1 MTNAPSSTPPGPPG
15 PTWLVLLCAS
25 RFGSSLAFM
34 VYAGALAPTIQAWGM
49 SGGEAGAIQTAFN
62 AGYALSLVLSS
73 WFADGLGAKRVFLWS
88 GWASA
93 LTGLAFALF
102 ARSAASGLVLFA
114 LVGLTQ
120 GGTYAP
126 SIMLVAQGVP
136 AERRGAAVGWLLGA
150 GSLGYFASIAL
161 AAGLS
166 EHCGYETA
174 FLVCGIGPL
183 LAAAAATL
191 GLRGQ
196 PNRIAA
202 AGTTAARPAGLRVR
216 TFPDAFR
223 FLADRRS
230 VLLTAG
236 YTTHCWEL
244 LGMWAWLPA
253 FLTVSLSASG
263 SAAVQGLWIAGAIH
277 LSGFLSSLTMGKAS
291 DRLGR
296 RTVLVAMGVLGAGCS
311 LAIGWMQALPLW
323 AILPVA
329 ALYGFAALGDSPVLS
344 TAMTES
350 VEPGSLGAALAVR
363 SILGFGAGGVAP
375 LAVGLVLDR
384 VGIDA
389 AGAGGGSGWGWG
401 FAILGVG
408 GGIAAVCAALLPADR
423 PVPSA
428 TARLRS

>member
-1 MTNAPSSTPPGPPG
+1 MHDRPSPAPL
-15 PTWLVLLCAS
+15 WLILLCAS

-34 VYAGALAPTIQAWGM
+34 VHAGSLPATMRAWGM
-49 SGGEAGAIQTAFN
+49 SGGEAGGIQTAFN

-73 WFADGLGAKRVFLWS
+73 WFADSLGAKRVFLWS
-88 GWASA
+88 SGASA

-102 ARSAASGLVLFA
+102 ARSPDSALLLFA
-114 LVGLTQ
+114 LLGLTQ

-166 EHCGYETA
+166 ERLGYEAA
-174 FLVCGIGPL
+174 FVACGLGPL
-183 LAAAAATL
+183 LALLVAAP
-191 GLRGQ
+191 GLRGR
-196 PNRIAA
+196 PNRIA
-202 AGTTAARPAGLRVR
+202 GARTQALRG
-216 TFPDAFR
+216 AFR

-230 VLLTAG
+230 LLLTAG

-253 FLTVSLSASG
+253 FLTASLSGSG
-263 SAAVQGLWIAGAIH
+263 GATAQGLWIAGAIH

-296 RTVLVAMGVLGAGCS
+296 RAVLVAMGGLGAACS
-311 LAIGWMQALPLW
+311 LTIGWMETLPVWL
-323 AILPVA
+323 ILPVA
-329 ALYGFAALGDSPVLS
+329 ALYGFSALGDSPVLS

-375 LAVGLVLDR
+375 LAVGLVLD
-384 VGIDA
+384 
-389 AGAGGGSGWGWG
+389 GATGSGLGSGWGWG
-401 FAILGVG
+401 FALLGVG
-408 GGIAAVCAALLPADR
+408 GGLAAVCAALLPADR
-423 PVPSA
+423 PLPSP
-428 TARLRS
+428 RS

>member
-1 MTNAPSSTPPGPPG
+1 MHRRNSLAPL
-15 PTWLVLLCAS
+15 WLILLCAS
-25 RFGSSLAFM
+25 RFGASLAFM
-34 VYAGALAPTIQAWGM
+34 VHAGALPATLRAWGM
-49 SGGEAGAIQTAFN
+49 SAGEAGGIQTAFN

-73 WFADGLGAKRVFLWS
+73 WFADSLGAKRVFLWS
-88 GWASA
+88 SVATA

-102 ARSAASGLVLFA
+102 ARSADSALVLFA

-166 EHCGYETA
+166 ESAGYEAA
-174 FLVCGIGPL
+174 FLACGLGPL
-183 LAAAAATL
+183 LALLLAAP
-191 GLRGQ
+191 GLRGR
-196 PNRIAA
+196 PNVV
-202 AGTTAARPAGLRVR
+202 AGGGARALRG
-216 TFPDAFR
+216 AFR
-223 FLADRRS
+223 FLSDRRS

-253 FLTVSLSASG
+253 FLTASLSGSGLSG
-263 SAAVQGLWIAGAIH
+263 SGAAAQGLWIAGAIH

-296 RTVLVAMGVLGAGCS
+296 RAVLVAMGVLGAACS
-311 LAIGWMQALPLW
+311 LTIGWLEAMPIWL
-323 AILPVA
+323 ILPVA

-363 SILGFGAGGVAP
+363 SILGFGAGGMAP
-375 LAVGLVLDR
+375 LAVGLVLD
-384 VGIDA
+384 
-389 AGAGGGSGWGWG
+389 GASGSGAGSGWGWG
-401 FAILGVG
+401 FVLLGVG
-408 GGIAAVCAALLPADR
+408 GGLAAVCAALLPADR
-423 PVPSA
+423 PLPSS
-428 TARLRS
+428 RS

>member
-1 MTNAPSSTPPGPPG
+1 MITLPTPPAPL
-15 PTWLVLLCAS
+15 WLILLCAS

-34 VYAGALAPTIQAWGM
+34 VYAGALPPTMRAWGM
-49 SGGEAGAIQTAFN
+49 SGGEAGGIQAAFN
-62 AGYALSLVLSS
+62 IGYALSLVLSS
-73 WFADGLGAKRVFLWS
+73 WFADSLGAKRVFLWS
-88 GWASA
+88 SWASA
-93 LTGLAFALF
+93 LAGLAFAVL
-102 ARSAASGLVLFA
+102 ARDSASGLMLFA
-114 LVGLTQ
+114 LLGMTQ

-166 EHCGYETA
+166 ERFGYEAA
-174 FLVCGIGPL
+174 FIACGLGPL
-183 LAAAAATL
+183 LAVLVAAP
-191 GLRGQ
+191 GLRGR

-202 AGTTAARPAGLRVR
+202 ARARAFRG
-216 TFPDAFR
+216 AFR

-253 FLTVSLSASG
+253 FLTATLSGAG
-263 SAAVQGLWIAGAIH
+263 GAGMQGLWIAGAIH
-277 LSGFLSSLTMGKAS
+277 LSGFLSSLTMGRAS

-296 RTVLVAMGVLGAGCS
+296 RAVLVAMGGLGAVCS
-311 LAIGWMQALPLW
+311 LTIGWMETLPVW
-323 AILPVA
+323 MILPVA
-329 ALYGFAALGDSPVLS
+329 ALYGFSALGDSPVLS

-375 LAVGLVLDR
+375 LAVGLTLD
-384 VGIDA
+384 
-389 AGAGGGSGWGWG
+389 GAGSGAGWGWG
-401 FAILGVG
+401 FALLGVG
-408 GGIAAVCAALLPADR
+408 GGLAAVCAALLPADR
-423 PVPSA
+423 PASLNRSRPS
-428 TARLRS
+428 